1 MNTKKSENRILWIC
15 LAAALALTAAYFI
28 VAALN
33 RRSAQPEAAATAP
46 TLAENVALPEAGNQA
61 KPDATSDLDQVK
73 VTLSDYYVFK
83 LDGLDFNFVIA
94 KIHVKGNTPINITL
108 DHFKTSEGTT
118 LDSVD
123 SYVAKLEENSL
134 FLGKQNV
141 WFSLISQNSEYDA
154 NIFIPVIDKNAA
166 SISVA
171 VDFGGN
177 ADLGFDLSKKAGSA
191 EMLQYQADDVITDGK
206 SYQMTVSAAYDITGG
221 YMTQT
226 VSGQEQEYLLP
237 STTKTYA
244 FEVNAV
250 SLWGDEIVIEKAQYV
265 PENSTETFDALDS
278 SINSEKFTN
287 ILDRTVDEKDKGY
300 LFFVA
305 YDPEDHPVTYKG
317 VLKLKVKNSDTWIVV
332 NVDLN

>member
-1 MNTKKSENRILWIC
+1 MNTKKNENRVLWIA
-15 LAAALALTAAYFI
+15 LTAVLALTAAYFI
-28 VAALN
+28 YAAMN
-33 RRSAQPEAAATAP
+33 RAGAQQKAEATTP
-46 TLAENVALPEAGNQA
+46 TLAENVTLEAGSQT

-94 KIHVKGNTPINITL
+94 KIHVKGNMPINITL

-118 LDSVD
+118 LNSVD
-123 SYVAKLEENSL
+123 SYVTKLEDNSL

-154 NIFIPVIDKNAA
+154 NIFIPVIDKNVA

-177 ADLGFDLSKKAGSA
+177 ADLVFDLSKKAGSA
-191 EMLQYQADDVITDGK
+191 DMLQYQADDVITDGK

-226 VSGQEQEYLLP
+226 VNGLEQDYLLP

-278 SINSEKFTN
+278 SINSEKFVN